1 MVLGKQEHA
10 VAHVSQSNFCCD
22 KVIPLKLAVD
32 RGCLKNADSSKCDRV
47 IDREIRFSFD
57 IGWPVKLQR

>member
-1 MVLGKQEHA
+1 M
-10 VAHVSQSNFCCD
+10 AHVSQSNFCCD